1 MRRSKQGHVAEPRE
15 PTQRASGAKMAWTCG
30 RGPRESTQTPVMCH
44 VAGGLA
50 GEGPTG

>member
-1 MRRSKQGHVAEPRE
+1 MATRGAGGVGGADTWQEAIVVDTDARE
-15 PTQRASGAKMAWTCG
+15 G
-30 RGPRESTQTPVMCH
+30 RH